1 MANPFKAIGSRL
13 VDFVYNIDRAVASLL
28 GAPPQD
34 TISSEIGK
42 HDSNPVAEAAEDALD
57 KVQRNHVEN
66 AVKHASILDAADN
79 GFEG

>member
-42 HDSNPVAEAAEDALD
+42 HDSNPVAEATEDALD